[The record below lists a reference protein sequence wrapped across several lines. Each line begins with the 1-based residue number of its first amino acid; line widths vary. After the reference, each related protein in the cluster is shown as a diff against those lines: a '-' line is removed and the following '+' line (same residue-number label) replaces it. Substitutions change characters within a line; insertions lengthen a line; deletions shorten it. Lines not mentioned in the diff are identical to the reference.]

1 MKYHPTQIISLVKS
15 FVLTKLFF
23 SNCRLIRF
31 PIDIR
36 NKRYIIF
43 GKNMTTGRYNRIE
56 CYKRGGKIPKLIFHE
71 NIEMNDKCHIS
82 CIEEII
88 IEKNVLIASNVFIT
102 DHDHFS
108 PNHKTDFQI
117 PWKNQNLS
125 SKRVHIK
132 ENVWIG
138 ENVSILKG
146 VTIEKNT
153 IIAAGSVVTKDT
165 ISGAIYGGVP
175 AKLIRLINDKT

>member
-1 MKYHPTQIISLVKS
+1 MKYHPTQILSLIKS
-15 FVLTKLFF
+15 YILTKIFF
-23 SNCRLIRF
+23 PEAKIIRF

-36 NKRYIIF
+36 NKRYIKF

-56 CYKRGGKIPKLIFHE
+56 CYKVSEKVPSLIFHQ
-71 NIEMNDKCHIS
+71 NIQMNDKCHIS
-82 CIEEII
+82 CIEKITI
-88 IEKNVLIASNVFIT
+88 DKNVLIASNVFIT

-108 PNHKTDFQI
+108 SNEETDFEI
-117 PWKNQNLS
+117 PWKNQKLR
-125 SKRVHIK
+125 SKPVHIK

-146 VTIEKNT
+146 VTIEKNC

-165 ISGAIYGGVP
+165 VSGGIYGGVP
-175 AKLIRLINDKT
+175 AKLIRFINK

>member
-1 MKYHPTQIISLVKS
+1 
-15 FVLTKLFF
+15 
-23 SNCRLIRF
+23 
-31 PIDIR
+31 
-36 NKRYIIF
+36 
-43 GKNMTTGRYNRIE
+43 MTTGRYNRIE

-88 IEKNVLIASNVFIT
+88 IEKMYLLRAMFYNRSRPLFAKPQNRFSN
-102 DHDHFS
+102 S
-108 PNHKTDFQI
+108 MEKS
-117 PWKNQNLS
+117 NLS

-146 VTIEKNT
+146 VTIEKHHH
-153 IIAAGSVVTKDT
+153 SSRKCCYKRHD
-165 ISGAIYGGVP
+165 
-175 AKLIRLINDKT
+175 

>member
-56 CYKRGGKIPKLIFHE
+56 C
-71 NIEMNDKCHIS
+71 
-82 CIEEII
+82 
-88 IEKNVLIASNVFIT
+88 
-102 DHDHFS
+102 
-108 PNHKTDFQI
+108 
-117 PWKNQNLS
+117 
-125 SKRVHIK
+125 
-132 ENVWIG
+132 
-138 ENVSILKG
+138 
-146 VTIEKNT
+146 
-153 IIAAGSVVTKDT
+153 
-165 ISGAIYGGVP
+165 
-175 AKLIRLINDKT
+175 